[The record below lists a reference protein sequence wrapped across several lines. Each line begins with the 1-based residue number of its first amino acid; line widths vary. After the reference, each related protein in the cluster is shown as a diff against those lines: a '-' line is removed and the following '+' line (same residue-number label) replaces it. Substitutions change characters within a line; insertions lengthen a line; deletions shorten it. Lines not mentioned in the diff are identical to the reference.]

1 MIELVV
7 DASVAVKWFVRGQ
20 WADSEGHVD
29 AAHDLQRSYQLGNTR
44 FVQPAHFL
52 AEVASVLIRLT
63 PDTAPDDIRLLSQT
77 GMEYCAPTSSI
88 NDAMRL
94 ARQTQ
99 HHLFDTAYHALA
111 LSRKNACLVTAD
123 RRYFQKAVSL
133 GRVVWLEDWRAVFR

>member
-20 WADSEGHVD
+20 WATSEGNVD
-29 AAHDLQRSYQLGNTR
+29 AAHDLLRSCRSGRVR

-63 PDTAPDDIRLLSQT
+63 PDTAQDDVRLLSEA
-77 GMEYCAPTSSI
+77 GMEWCSPGESMA
-88 NDAMRL
+88 DAMRL
-94 ARQTQ
+94 AHQTQ

-111 LSRKNACLVTAD
+111 FQRKGAFLITAD
-123 RRYFQKAVSL
+123 RRYFQKAASL
-133 GRVVWLEDWRAVFR
+133 GRLLWLEDWRRVFE